1 MFSILTSV
9 APEMYIPWVLLSLI
23 CRLSLDKSRRSLG
36 YEEKRIDPVQRLTK
50 YSPERNHKK
59 FSTQCSPHFFQ
70 IYLHLRH
77 GK

>member
-9 APEMYIPWVLLSLI
+9 DPEMYIPWVLLSLI

-36 YEEKRIDPVQRLTK
+36 YEEKRIDPIQTK

-59 FSTQCSPHFFQ
+59 LFYPVLTSLFPNISPPE
-70 IYLHLRH
+70 
-77 GK
+77 KW